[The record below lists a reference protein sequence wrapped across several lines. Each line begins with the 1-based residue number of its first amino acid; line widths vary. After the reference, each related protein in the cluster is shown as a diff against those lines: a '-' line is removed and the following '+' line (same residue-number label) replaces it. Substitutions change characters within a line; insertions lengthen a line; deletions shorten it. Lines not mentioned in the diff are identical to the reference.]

1 MKKFLRGLF
10 LVFYFFLLSAG
21 IWVSRTFAVLNS
33 APSSPSADGWKAS
46 VQGLL
51 APHDNQPLKDSFLLE
66 GREIFPAYKIKAQED
81 DQGQLLEFF
90 NPEGFSFRIEREG
103 PHGPFSFLLAIDDE
117 GRITGLRR
125 LSVSELRGI
134 ERAFEDAD
142 FFWESFKDKTA
153 SELFLVNQ
161 GGKIAPVMGAYEAS
175 ARFTEAIRQEIEKY
189 HQNKN
194 LWLEEAMRERR
205 SFQDLETFQEQA
217 AAAPLT
223 EESVDEDR
231 FPPIF

>member
-10 LVFYFFLLSAG
+10 LVFYFCLLSAG

-33 APSSPSADGWKAS
+33 APTSPSPDGWKAS
-46 VQGLL
+46 VQGILP
-51 APHDNQPLKDSFLLE
+51 PHDNQPLKDMFLLE

-81 DQGQLLEFF
+81 DRGQLLEFF
-90 NPEGFSFRIEREG
+90 NPEGFAFRIEREG
-103 PHGPFSFLLAIDDE
+103 PYGPFSFLIAIDEE

-125 LSVSELRGI
+125 LSVSEPRGI
-134 ERAFEDAD
+134 GRSFEDAA
-142 FFWESFKDKTA
+142 FFWDSFKEKTA
-153 SELFLVNQ
+153 RELSLVSE

-175 ARFTEAIRQEIEKY
+175 ARFTEVIRQEIEKY

-223 EESVDEDR
+223 EESMDENR

>member
-10 LVFYFFLLSAG
+10 LVFYFCLLSAG

-66 GREIFPAYKIKAQED
+66 GLEIFPAYKIKAQED
-81 DQGQLLEFF
+81 DRGQLLEFF

-103 PHGPFSFLLAIDDE
+103 PYGPFSFLLAIDDE
-117 GRITGLRR
+117 GRITGLRL

-134 ERAFEDAD
+134 GRAFEDAF

-161 GGKIAPVMGAYEAS
+161 GGKISPVMGAYEAS

-189 HQNKN
+189 HQNKS

-205 SFQDLETFQEQA
+205 SLHDLETFQEQA